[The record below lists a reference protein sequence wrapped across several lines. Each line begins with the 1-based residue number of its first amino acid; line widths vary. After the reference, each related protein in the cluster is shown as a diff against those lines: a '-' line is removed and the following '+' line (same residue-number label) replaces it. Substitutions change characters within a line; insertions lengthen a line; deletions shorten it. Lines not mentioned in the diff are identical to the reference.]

1 MCHFNVIMGLHLP
14 PTGPKPAAVSHDLQ
28 QLPLNTDFNGQPF
41 YPQLGYQL
49 EKQPQ
54 TPTGLGIQQQNITY
68 TLCSVII
75 FTHWLSG
82 QKMWLFMQR

>member
-1 MCHFNVIMGLHLP
+1 MIMSLHLP
-14 PTGPKPAAVSHDLQ
+14 PTGPRPAPISHDLQ
-28 QLPLNTDFNGQPF
+28 QLLLNTDFKGQAF
-41 YPQLGYQL
+41 CPQLGYQL
-49 EKQPQ
+49 ENQPK

-82 QKMWLFMQR
+82 QKTWLFMQH